1 MGKPPVRGEGGSAR
15 LPTRQGAGWNNGRR
29 CPCPMGRRP
38 TKEKTPMDKINF
50 KSILKFLLLAFII
63 YAVFSSPAKSAD
75 VVRAV
80 GDVLR
85 NAVTNLREFFDALL
99 GKN

>member
-1 MGKPPVRGEGGSAR
+1 MGEPCKDARVARAFPRALHPPERDDA
-15 LPTRQGAGWNNGRR
+15 
-29 CPCPMGRRP
+29 
-38 TKEKTPMDKINF
+38 MDKINF
-50 KSILKFLLLAFII
+50 KSILKFLLFAFII